1 MSFFRIKVAKFIK
14 SHYFYNFILTIIVL
28 NAIIIGLQTNTKI
41 NEGFSD
47 FLEFLNHAF
56 LIIFLI
62 EFSLRIY
69 VYRAH
74 FFHRK
79 WDVFDLFVVLI
90 SIVPE
95 TSVVSVFRFLR
106 VTRILRLVS
115 LIPKIQFITQ
125 VLLRTLSSI
134 ISIGVLLMVVY
145 YIYAVIST
153 TLYGQDFP
161 QWFGSIGESYY
172 TLFQIMTFE
181 SWSMGIVRPVMEKH
195 PYAWIVFVSFLVIAT
210 YIVLNIVIGIIVDCI
225 GEIKDSNKDLTC
237 EKSEL
242 LQDEILNKI
251 NGLEKEIKNLQNII
265 VNMER
270 NK

>member
-1 MSFFRIKVAKFIK
+1 M
-14 SHYFYNFILTIIVL
+14 
-28 NAIIIGLQTNTKI
+28 
-41 NEGFSD
+41 
-47 FLEFLNHAF
+47 
-56 LIIFLI
+56 
-62 EFSLRIY
+62 
-69 VYRAH
+69 
-74 FFHRK
+74 
-79 WDVFDLFVVLI
+79 FDLLVVLI

-95 TSVVSVFRFLR
+95 TSVISVFRFLR

-145 YIYAVIST
+145 YIYAVTTT
-153 TLYGQDFP
+153 TLYGQGFP

-195 PYAWIVFVSFLVIAT
+195 PYAWVVFISFLVIAT

-225 GEIKDSNKDLTC
+225 GEIKDSNKEQVC
-237 EKSEL
+237 EKSEM

-251 NGLEKEIKNLQNII
+251 SSLEQEIKDLKSVLITTIRQN
-265 VNMER
+265 
-270 NK
+270 KDTDC